1 MISLDYIFSYWI
13 FLLFVVYLIYPTKY
27 TNPTILLTIGLIE
40 QILSIL
46 YFIYIGVKWSTLFI
60 FFVIMFSIKIVPLY
74 LLRRSKNKWNPVFS
88 LSVILV
94 YLLYLMVMKQDVFKI
109 YLSLDDAII
118 RGTNES
124 PFFYFINN
132 INLIPDK

>member
-46 YFIYIGVKWSTLFI
+46 YYIYIGVKWSTLFI

-74 LLRRSKNKWNPVFS
+74 LLRRSKEKWNPVFS
-88 LSVILV
+88 LCVILA

-109 YLSLDDAII
+109 YVSLDDSII

-132 INLIPDK
+132 INLNLT